1 MLILSIIKQPKT
13 LVYAAVVGILVTTH
27 AATAWYFYSE
37 GRDAEKIEV
46 ANAAIDQLNKNM
58 VSLAQQQTDFN
69 DGVVRLNTTLVE
81 HSKTTT
87 YINNIV
93 EKEIEKPV
101 YKYIGVPSSGMQLIA
116 DTASALN
123 SKRVSGSVFGQVP
136 ASTEASAGN

>member
-1 MLILSIIKQPKT
+1 M
-13 LVYAAVVGILVTTH
+13 YAAVV
-27 AATAWYFYSE
+27 AALAASHTFTAWYFYSE
-37 GRDAEKIEV
+37 GKDAEKMETAAATIE
-46 ANAAIDQLNKNM
+46 QLNQNM
-58 VSLAQQQTDFN
+58 VALARQQTDFN
-69 DGVVRLNTTLVE
+69 DGVVRLNTTLAE

-87 YINNIV
+87 YINNSV